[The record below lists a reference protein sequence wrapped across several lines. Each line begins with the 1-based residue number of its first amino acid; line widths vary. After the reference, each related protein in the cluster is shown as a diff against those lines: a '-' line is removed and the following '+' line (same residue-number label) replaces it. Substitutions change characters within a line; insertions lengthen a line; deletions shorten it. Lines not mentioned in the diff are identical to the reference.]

1 MEVDEDAVE
10 HLVRRAE
17 VVVLFLHREQEL
29 VRPVHAR
36 HCARRDSSGKPSP
49 HAEEEELQNW
59 GGAPRRGTR
68 GGGELGDEALAQ
80 DLEPVL
86 GLLLQLAEERLRVVL
101 AQPVDHVVGPF
112 EGDAE
117 PFLVLVVGL
126 DLGVDLPHHV
136 AQLVPALPP
145 LGIGLGRLLPMSSR
159 TTRHEEVRREDE
171 QSK

>member
-1 MEVDEDAVE
+1 MKTPLNTSFAAQRSSYFFCTASRN
-10 HLVRRAE
+10 L
-17 VVVLFLHREQEL
+17 
-29 VRPVHAR
+29 
-36 HCARRDSSGKPSP
+36 CARSTLATA
-49 HAEEEELQNW
+49 HAATHQENHHHTQKKKKLQNW